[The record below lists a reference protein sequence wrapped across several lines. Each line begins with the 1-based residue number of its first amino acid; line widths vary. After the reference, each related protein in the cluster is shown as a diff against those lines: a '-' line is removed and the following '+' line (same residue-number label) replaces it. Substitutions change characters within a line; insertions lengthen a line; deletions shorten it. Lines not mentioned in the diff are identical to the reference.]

1 MSLIGSVEAALFAL
15 GAPTNAEEIGR
26 LVGSPPE
33 DVTGA
38 LEVLRLQ
45 YKERDGGLVIS
56 KTRSGIYTL
65 EVRPHYMGLV
75 TRLVPTELDP
85 GTVKTLA
92 LVAVMQPIA
101 QSEIVR
107 RRGERA
113 YNHIRDLVKRGLL
126 KRERAGRSYDLS
138 TTALFGKTFRFKD
151 DPDTI
156 RDALMAE
163 LGASPRKIE
172 DESGEE
178 AALALAGDGV
188 ALPADMLAD
197 LPAEAAPEAPAA
209 AEVDEEMAAGPA
221 DDESHETVTDVTAL
235 PPLAPIR
242 LTPHPESMKLEEA
255 EGAVTETVNE
265 PIPIT
270 RKKKLAAG

>member
-15 GAPTNAEEIGR
+15 GAPTNSEEIGR

-38 LEVLRLQ
+38 LEVLRQQ

-56 KTRSGIYTL
+56 RTRGGVYTL
-65 EVRPHYMGLV
+65 EVRPYYMGLV

-92 LVAVMQPIA
+92 LIAVMQPIA

-126 KRERAGRSYDLS
+126 KRERSGRSYDVS

-163 LGASPRKIE
+163 LGGGKKAIE

-188 ALPADMLAD
+188 ALPPDMLAE
-197 LPAEAAPEAPAA
+197 LP
-209 AEVDEEMAAGPA
+209 VDESADITAGPA
-221 DDESHETVTDVTAL
+221 SEPADESGEEAVTEVTAL
-235 PPLAPIR
+235 PPLTPLR
-242 LTPHPESMKLEEA
+242 LTPNPEAMKLEQGEVAEA
-255 EGAVTETVNE
+255 DSVNA
-265 PIPIT
+265 PIPIH
-270 RKKKLAAG
+270 RKKLAAG